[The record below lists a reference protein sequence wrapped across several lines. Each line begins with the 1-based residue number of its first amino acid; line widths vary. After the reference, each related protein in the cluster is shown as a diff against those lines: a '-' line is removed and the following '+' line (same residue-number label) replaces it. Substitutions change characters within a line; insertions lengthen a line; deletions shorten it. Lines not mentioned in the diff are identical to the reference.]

1 MLFGDGAGACILNS
15 DPENALARVQD
26 SICKSDGSLHD
37 LIIVGGGTSCQ
48 YKPGDPVGD
57 DFFISMQGREVY
69 KHAVRQMSGICQELL
84 ERNGQLES
92 QVLDLQDQLDAFM
105 ADTVLFKG
113 FAADSTER
121 FPYSFVVA
129 QVVNNSVVHLSNYI
143 TVNKG
148 RKDGITPDMGVVSE
162 RGVVGIVS
170 TVSDHFSVII
180 PLLNPKLRLS
190 CKVLGSSYFGSLS
203 WNGHNTRYAT
213 LEELPRHV
221 EFQRG
226 DTIVTSGYSA
236 VFPAGLIVG
245 IVEDYEK
252 QHDDNFYA
260 LQVRLATDFQA
271 LNHVRIIKNFLQ
283 QEQLEVEKEA
293 KKND

>member
-1 MLFGDGAGACILNS
+1 MRKLLEFLVGKRHWLLFLGLLAFSLALIYRD
-15 DPENALARVQD
+15 NAYQRNVLFSSANRVA
-26 SICKSDGSLHD
+26 GSLAS
-37 LIIVGGGTSCQ
+37 VSGEVTS
-48 YKPGDPVGD
+48 Y
-57 DFFISMQGREVY
+57 MHLREIN
-69 KHAVRQMSGICQELL
+69 KELL

-92 QVLDLQDQLDAFM
+92 QLLDLQDQLDAFM
-105 ADTVLFKG
+105 ADTVLFQG
-113 FAADSTER
+113 FSADSTEH

-129 QVVNNSVVHLSNYI
+129 QVVNNSVSRLSNYI

-148 RKDGITPDMGVVSE
+148 RLDGVTPDMGVVSE
-162 RGVVGIVS
+162 RGIVGIVS
-170 TVSDHFSVII
+170 TVSDRFAVII
-180 PLLNPKLRLS
+180 PLLNPKLRIS
-190 CKVLGSSYFGSLS
+190 CKLQGSSYFGSLS
-203 WNGHNTRYAT
+203 WNGRNTRYAT

-245 IVEDYEK
+245 VVEDYEK

-260 LQVRLATDFQA
+260 LQVRLATDFHA

-283 QEQLEVEKEA
+283 QEQLDIEKEA

>member
-1 MLFGDGAGACILNS
+1 MRKLLEFLVGKRHWFLFLGLLAFSLALIYRD
-15 DPENALARVQD
+15 NAYQRNVLFSSANRVA
-26 SICKSDGSLHD
+26 GSLAS
-37 LIIVGGGTSCQ
+37 VSGE
-48 YKPGDPVGD
+48 V
-57 DFFISMQGREVY
+57 ISYMHLREIN
-69 KHAVRQMSGICQELL
+69 KELL

-92 QVLDLQDQLDAFM
+92 QLLDLQDQLDAFM
-105 ADTVLFKG
+105 ADTVLFQG
-113 FAADSTER
+113 FSADSTEH

-129 QVVNNSVVHLSNYI
+129 QVVNNSVSRLSNYI

-148 RKDGITPDMGVVSE
+148 RLDGVTPDMGVVSE
-162 RGVVGIVS
+162 RGIVGIVS
-170 TVSDHFSVII
+170 TVSDRFAVII
-180 PLLNPKLRLS
+180 PLLNPKLRIS
-190 CKVLGSSYFGSLS
+190 CKLQGSSYFGSLS
-203 WNGHNTRYAT
+203 WNGRNTRYAT

-245 IVEDYEK
+245 VVEDYEK

-260 LQVRLATDFQA
+260 LQVRLATDFHA

-283 QEQLEVEKEA
+283 QEQLDIEKEA

>member
-1 MLFGDGAGACILNS
+1 MRKLLEFLVGKRHWFLFMVLLAFSLTLIYRNNAYQRNVLFSSANVVAGRLSAVS
-15 DPENALARVQD
+15 GEV
-26 SICKSDGSLHD
+26 
-37 LIIVGGGTSCQ
+37 
-48 YKPGDPVGD
+48 
-57 DFFISMQGREVY
+57 ISYMHLREIN
-69 KHAVRQMSGICQELL
+69 KELL

-180 PLLNPKLRLS
+180 PLLNPKLRLG

-283 QEQLEVEKEA
+283 QEQLEIEKEA

>member
-1 MLFGDGAGACILNS
+1 MRKLFEFLVRKSHWFLFVALLAVSLTLIYRNNAYQRNVLFSSANVVAGS
-15 DPENALARVQD
+15 VSSVSGEVT
-26 SICKSDGSLHD
+26 SYLH
-37 LIIVGGGTSCQ
+37 L
-48 YKPGDPVGD
+48 
-57 DFFISMQGREVY
+57 REIN
-69 KHAVRQMSGICQELL
+69 KELL
-84 ERNGQLES
+84 ERNGQLEA
-92 QVLDLQDQLDAFM
+92 QMLDLQDRLDAYM
-105 ADTVLFKG
+105 ADTMLFKG
-113 FAADSTER
+113 FAADSITPE

-129 QVVNNSVVHLSNYI
+129 QVVSNSVSHLSNYI
-143 TVNKG
+143 TIDKG
-148 RKDGITPDMGVVSE
+148 RLDGVMPDMGVVSE

-170 TVSDHFSVII
+170 TVSDHFAVII
-180 PLLNPKLRLS
+180 PLLNPKMRLS

-203 WNGHNTRYAT
+203 WNGRDTQYAT

-245 IVEDYEK
+245 IVEEYAK

-260 LQVRLATDFQA
+260 LQVRLAADFHA

-283 QEQLEVEKEA
+283 QEQLDVEREA
-293 KKND
+293 RKND

>member
-1 MLFGDGAGACILNS
+1 MRKLLEFLVGKRHWFLFMVLLAFSLTLIYRNNAYQRNVLFSSANVVAGRLSAVS
-15 DPENALARVQD
+15 GEV
-26 SICKSDGSLHD
+26 
-37 LIIVGGGTSCQ
+37 
-48 YKPGDPVGD
+48 
-57 DFFISMQGREVY
+57 ISYMHLREIN
-69 KHAVRQMSGICQELL
+69 KELL

-203 WNGHNTRYAT
+203 WNGRHTRYAT

-271 LNHVRIIKNFLQ
+271 LKHVRIIKNFLQ

>member
-1 MLFGDGAGACILNS
+1 MRKLLEFLVRKSHWFLFVALLAVSLTLIYRNNAYQRNVLFSSANVVAGS
-15 DPENALARVQD
+15 VSSVSGEVT
-26 SICKSDGSLHD
+26 SYLH
-37 LIIVGGGTSCQ
+37 L
-48 YKPGDPVGD
+48 
-57 DFFISMQGREVY
+57 REIN
-69 KHAVRQMSGICQELL
+69 KELL
-84 ERNGQLES
+84 ERNGQLEA
-92 QVLDLQDQLDAFM
+92 QMLDLQDRLDAYM
-105 ADTVLFKG
+105 ADTMLFKG
-113 FAADSTER
+113 FAADSITPE

-129 QVVNNSVVHLSNYI
+129 QVVNNSVSHLSNYI
-143 TVNKG
+143 TIDKG
-148 RKDGITPDMGVVSE
+148 RLDGVMPDMGVVSE

-170 TVSDHFSVII
+170 TVSDHFAVII
-180 PLLNPKLRLS
+180 PLLNPKMRLS

-203 WNGHNTRYAT
+203 WNGRDTQYAT

-245 IVEDYEK
+245 IVEEYAK

-260 LQVRLATDFQA
+260 LQVRLAADFHA

-283 QEQLEVEKEA
+283 QEQLNVEREA
-293 KKND
+293 RKND

>member
-1 MLFGDGAGACILNS
+1 MRKLLEFLVRKSHWFLFVALLAVSLTLIYRNNAYQRNVLFSSANVVAGS
-15 DPENALARVQD
+15 VSSVSGEVT
-26 SICKSDGSLHD
+26 SYLH
-37 LIIVGGGTSCQ
+37 L
-48 YKPGDPVGD
+48 
-57 DFFISMQGREVY
+57 REIN
-69 KHAVRQMSGICQELL
+69 KELL
-84 ERNGQLES
+84 ERNGQREA
-92 QVLDLQDQLDAFM
+92 QMLDLQDRLDAYM
-105 ADTVLFKG
+105 ADTMLFKG
-113 FAADSTER
+113 FAADSITPE

-129 QVVNNSVVHLSNYI
+129 QVVNNSVSHLSNYI
-143 TVNKG
+143 TIDKG
-148 RKDGITPDMGVVSE
+148 RLDGVMPDMGVVSE

-170 TVSDHFSVII
+170 TVSDHFAVII
-180 PLLNPKLRLS
+180 PLLNPKMRLS

-203 WNGHNTRYAT
+203 WNGRDTQYAT

-245 IVEDYEK
+245 IVEEYAK

-260 LQVRLATDFQA
+260 LQVRLAADFHA

-283 QEQLEVEKEA
+283 QEQLDVEREA
-293 KKND
+293 RKND

>member
-1 MLFGDGAGACILNS
+1 MRKLLEFLVRKSHWFLFVALLAVSLTLIYRNNAYQRNVLFSSANVVAGS
-15 DPENALARVQD
+15 VSSVSGEVT
-26 SICKSDGSLHD
+26 SYLH
-37 LIIVGGGTSCQ
+37 L
-48 YKPGDPVGD
+48 
-57 DFFISMQGREVY
+57 REIN
-69 KHAVRQMSGICQELL
+69 KELL
-84 ERNGQLES
+84 ERNGQLEA
-92 QVLDLQDQLDAFM
+92 QMLDLQDRLDAYM
-105 ADTVLFKG
+105 ADTMLFKG
-113 FAADSTER
+113 FAADSITPE

-129 QVVNNSVVHLSNYI
+129 QVVNNSVSHLSNYI
-143 TVNKG
+143 TIDKG
-148 RKDGITPDMGVVSE
+148 RLDGVMPDMGVVSE

-170 TVSDHFSVII
+170 TVSDHFAVII
-180 PLLNPKLRLS
+180 PLLNPKMRLS

-203 WNGHNTRYAT
+203 WDGRDTQYAT

-245 IVEDYEK
+245 IVEEYAK

-260 LQVRLATDFQA
+260 LQVRLAADFHA

-283 QEQLEVEKEA
+283 QEQLDVEREA
-293 KKND
+293 RKND

>member
-1 MLFGDGAGACILNS
+1 MRKQLEFLVRKSHWFLFVALLAVSLTLIYRNNAYQRNVLFSSANVVAGS
-15 DPENALARVQD
+15 VSSVSGEVT
-26 SICKSDGSLHD
+26 SYLH
-37 LIIVGGGTSCQ
+37 L
-48 YKPGDPVGD
+48 
-57 DFFISMQGREVY
+57 REIN
-69 KHAVRQMSGICQELL
+69 KELL
-84 ERNGQLES
+84 ERNGQLEA
-92 QVLDLQDQLDAFM
+92 QMLDLQDRLDAYM
-105 ADTVLFKG
+105 ADTMLFKG
-113 FAADSTER
+113 FAADSITPE

-129 QVVNNSVVHLSNYI
+129 QVVNNSVSHLSNYI
-143 TVNKG
+143 TIDKG
-148 RKDGITPDMGVVSE
+148 RLDGVMPDMGVVSE

-170 TVSDHFSVII
+170 TVSDHFAVII
-180 PLLNPKLRLS
+180 PLLNPKMRLS

-203 WNGHNTRYAT
+203 WNGRDTQYAT

-245 IVEDYEK
+245 IVEEYAK

-260 LQVRLATDFQA
+260 LQVRLAADFHA

-283 QEQLEVEKEA
+283 QEQLDVEREA
-293 KKND
+293 RKND

>member
-1 MLFGDGAGACILNS
+1 MRKLLEFLVRKSHWFLFVALLAASLTLIYRNNAYQRNVLFSSANVVAGS
-15 DPENALARVQD
+15 VSSVSGEVT
-26 SICKSDGSLHD
+26 SYLH
-37 LIIVGGGTSCQ
+37 L
-48 YKPGDPVGD
+48 
-57 DFFISMQGREVY
+57 REIN
-69 KHAVRQMSGICQELL
+69 KELL
-84 ERNGQLES
+84 ERNGQLEA
-92 QVLDLQDQLDAFM
+92 QMLDLQDRLDAYM
-105 ADTVLFKG
+105 ADTMLFKG
-113 FAADSTER
+113 FAADSITPE

-129 QVVNNSVVHLSNYI
+129 QVVNNSVSHLSNYI
-143 TVNKG
+143 TIDKG
-148 RKDGITPDMGVVSE
+148 RLDGVMPDMGVVSE

-170 TVSDHFSVII
+170 TVSDRFAVII
-180 PLLNPKLRLS
+180 PLLNPKMRLS

-203 WNGHNTRYAT
+203 WNGRDTQYAT

-245 IVEDYEK
+245 IVEEYAK

-260 LQVRLATDFQA
+260 LQVRLAADFHA

-283 QEQLEVEKEA
+283 QEQLDVEREA
-293 KKND
+293 RKND

>member
-1 MLFGDGAGACILNS
+1 MLFSSANVMAGS
-15 DPENALARVQD
+15 VSSVSGEVT
-26 SICKSDGSLHD
+26 SYLH
-37 LIIVGGGTSCQ
+37 L
-48 YKPGDPVGD
+48 
-57 DFFISMQGREVY
+57 REIN
-69 KHAVRQMSGICQELL
+69 KELL
-84 ERNGQLES
+84 ERNGQLEA
-92 QVLDLQDQLDAFM
+92 QMLDLQDRLDAYM
-105 ADTVLFKG
+105 ADTMLFKG
-113 FAADSTER
+113 FAADSITPE

-129 QVVNNSVVHLSNYI
+129 QVVNNSVSHLSNYI
-143 TVNKG
+143 TIDKG
-148 RKDGITPDMGVVSE
+148 RLDGVMPDMGVVSE

-170 TVSDHFSVII
+170 TVSDHFAVII
-180 PLLNPKLRLS
+180 PLLNPKMRLS

-203 WNGHNTRYAT
+203 WNGRDTQYAT

-245 IVEDYEK
+245 IVEEYAK

-260 LQVRLATDFQA
+260 LQVRLAADFHA

-283 QEQLEVEKEA
+283 QEQLDVEREA
-293 KKND
+293 RKND

>member
-1 MLFGDGAGACILNS
+1 MRKLLEFLVRKSHWFLFVALLAVSLTLIYRNNAYQRNVLFSSANVVAGS
-15 DPENALARVQD
+15 VSSVSGEVT
-26 SICKSDGSLHD
+26 SYLH
-37 LIIVGGGTSCQ
+37 L
-48 YKPGDPVGD
+48 
-57 DFFISMQGREVY
+57 REIN
-69 KHAVRQMSGICQELL
+69 KELL
-84 ERNGQLES
+84 ERNGQLEA
-92 QVLDLQDQLDAFM
+92 QLLDLQDRLDAYM
-105 ADTVLFKG
+105 ADTMLFKG
-113 FAADSTER
+113 FAADSITPE

-129 QVVNNSVVHLSNYI
+129 QVVNNSVSHLSNYI
-143 TVNKG
+143 TIDKG
-148 RKDGITPDMGVVSE
+148 RLDGVMPDMGVVSE

-170 TVSDHFSVII
+170 TVSDHFAVII
-180 PLLNPKLRLS
+180 PLLNPKMRLS

-203 WNGHNTRYAT
+203 WNGRDTQYAT

-245 IVEDYEK
+245 IVEEYAK

-260 LQVRLATDFQA
+260 LQVRLAADFHA

-283 QEQLEVEKEA
+283 QEQLDVEREA
-293 KKND
+293 RKND

>member
-1 MLFGDGAGACILNS
+1 MRKLLEFLVRKSHWFLFVALLAVSLTLIYRNNAYQRNVLFSSANVVAGS
-15 DPENALARVQD
+15 VSSVSGEVT
-26 SICKSDGSLHD
+26 SYLH
-37 LIIVGGGTSCQ
+37 L
-48 YKPGDPVGD
+48 
-57 DFFISMQGREVY
+57 REIN
-69 KHAVRQMSGICQELL
+69 KELL
-84 ERNGQLES
+84 ERNGQLEA
-92 QVLDLQDQLDAFM
+92 QMLDLQDRLDAYM
-105 ADTVLFKG
+105 ADTMLFKG
-113 FAADSTER
+113 FAADSITPE

-129 QVVNNSVVHLSNYI
+129 QVVSNSVSHLSNYI
-143 TVNKG
+143 TIDKG
-148 RKDGITPDMGVVSE
+148 RLDGVMPDMGVVSE

-170 TVSDHFSVII
+170 TVSDHFAVII
-180 PLLNPKLRLS
+180 PLLNPKMRLS

-203 WNGHNTRYAT
+203 WNGRDTQYAT

-245 IVEDYEK
+245 IVEEYAK

-260 LQVRLATDFQA
+260 LQVRLAADFHA

-283 QEQLEVEKEA
+283 QEQLDVEREA
-293 KKND
+293 RKND

>member
-1 MLFGDGAGACILNS
+1 MRKLLEFLVGKRHWFLFMVLLAFSLTLIYRNNAYQRNVLFSSANVVAGRLSAVS
-15 DPENALARVQD
+15 GEV
-26 SICKSDGSLHD
+26 
-37 LIIVGGGTSCQ
+37 
-48 YKPGDPVGD
+48 
-57 DFFISMQGREVY
+57 ISYMHLREIN
-69 KHAVRQMSGICQELL
+69 KELL

-180 PLLNPKLRLS
+180 PLLNPKLRLG